1 MATHALFAGLRTLR
15 QGLSASALAL
25 VIVLGTAVASHA
37 DPDWTGE
44 NTGGGTDVG
53 GVEDGQNGTPGGT
66 PGVGGGT
73 KISIPGPWTQRIYV
87 PACDA
92 NSVRATGPGVSDYE
106 TVGDVL
112 CTHFEASCPGDGTN
126 RWYVYERPMGA
137 DNRATRENFTSEGTV
152 CRSRPDPSESE
163 PPTITVGDIMDKAR
177 ALAPTPTFVIE
188 PAAKSYVNV
197 PTNFAANV
205 EPVTVNVVVLGFTIP
220 VDFVPGDVTWSF
232 GDGTSDT
239 GLGVRNASVG
249 QADAVEHAYT
259 RSGDYNVGVT
269 VGYTAR
275 INVPNGEPIVM
286 PTPISRT
293 AAPQA
298 LTVGEIQ
305 SVVTEVD

>member
-1 MATHALFAGLRTLR
+1 
-15 QGLSASALAL
+15 
-25 VIVLGTAVASHA
+25 VIVLGTAAASHA
-37 DPDWTGE
+37 NPDWTGE
-44 NTGGGTDVG
+44 NKGGGTDVG
-53 GVEDGQNGTPGGT
+53 GVEEGQDGSPGT

-73 KISIPGPWTQRIYV
+73 TISVPGPWTQRIYV
-87 PACDA
+87 PYCPP
-92 NSVRATGPGVSDYE
+92 NLVRATGPGVRDYVSDPDVMCQGAGLGE
-106 TVGDVL
+106 VGCPEDQRRWWV
-112 CTHFEASCPGDGTN
+112 FE
-126 RWYVYERPMGA
+126 RRMGA
-137 DNRATRENFTSEGTV
+137 DNLSTEDGFRRGGAV
-152 CRSRPDPSESE
+152 CRDTRPSDESE

-205 EPVTVNVVVLGFTIP
+205 EPVTVDVVVLGFTIP
-220 VDFVPGDVTWSF
+220 VDFVPGDVSWNF
-232 GDGTSDT
+232 GDGASAT

-249 QADAVEHAYT
+249 QSGAVEHAYA
-259 RSGDYNVGVT
+259 RSGDYDVTVT

-275 INVPNGEPIVM
+275 INVPDGEPIVM

-293 AAPQA
+293 AAPRA